1 MSNQSTRRCERS
13 VSGKGN
19 PHEER
24 ADTAAL
30 MADIR
35 AGVARRAADLRGE
48 LEAICREAE
57 WLQLETLAAMA
68 EDQRLAN
75 EAFDAMAVPGPRG
88 GRTDPDA
95 PSFAALATVP
105 GAARPWTSPKRW
117 VAALYRIVWRRQ
129 ETFNREVVRQLAAE
143 REHSDRIAALATRLL
158 GSTNAL
164 VREAAMRA
172 TAGDALT
179 AHVMGRMESLALHL
193 RAAAIA
199 GASPQDA
206 APTASPVPDPE
217 LAAAIGALREDL
229 RLLAGDGD
237 AQSTALSERLRAAEL
252 AIRRLEGELAGLAT
266 RAATAPQPVAAEGAD
281 AAVPKPPTK
290 LPPGVQPQPF
300 DFLAFETQT
309 RGSEAAITTEQ
320 KRYVELF
327 REAPGPVLDAGCGRG
342 EFLELLRAAG
352 VDAHGVDADAHMVD
366 HCTAKGLAVRHD
378 DLFGHLA
385 ARDDTSLGGVFIGQV
400 VEHLPP
406 DVLAA
411 LAPLVF
417 RKLRPG
423 GVFVAETINPMCLTT
438 FSGAFYADPTHV
450 KPVHPEALGY
460 FLRAAGFAEPELI
473 FGAPVPDTD
482 RLSELREAAPLEPHL
497 KDLVLQANANVRRL
511 NELLYSYGNYALA
524 ARRPA

>member
-172 TAGDALT
+172 TAGDAVT
-179 AHVMGRMESLALHL
+179 AETLARMETLALRV
-193 RAAAIA
+193 RAAAMA
-199 GASPQDA
+199 GAPPA
-206 APTASPVPDPE
+206 AGDLE
-217 LAAAIGALREDL
+217 LAAALDTLRQDL
-229 RLLAGDGD
+229 RDQAGDGE
-237 AQSTALSERLRAAEL
+237 ARAVAMSERLRAAEA
-252 AIRRLEGELAGLAT
+252 AIQRLEAELVRLA
-266 RAATAPQPVAAEGAD
+266 AQPVVAA
-281 AAVPKPPTK
+281 PPATGPVQSATTPAPSQ
-290 LPPGVQPQPF
+290 LPPGVGPAPF

-366 HCTAKGLAVRHD
+366 HCTAKGLDARQG
-378 DLFGHLA
+378 DLFAHLA
-385 ARDDTSLGGVFIGQV
+385 AQDDTSLGGVFMGQV

-473 FGAPVPDTD
+473 LAAPVPDTD
-482 RLSELREAAPLEPHL
+482 RLAELREASPLEPHL
-497 KDLVLQANANVRRL
+497 KDLVLQANANIHRL